1 MNPIDGHRDGRPPGL
16 IPPPKTDPSMRAM
29 HISDIKQRIE
39 RSAYTIDAEAVA
51 VALLRH
57 PGTRRAIAP
66 TPAVSRGGARI
77 RRDGAAPPRS

>member
-1 MNPIDGHRDGRPPGL
+1 
-16 IPPPKTDPSMRAM
+16 M
-29 HISDIKQRIE
+29 HITDIKSRIE

-57 PGTRRAIAP
+57 PGTRRALVP
-66 TPAVSRGGARI
+66 TAAVTRPGARI